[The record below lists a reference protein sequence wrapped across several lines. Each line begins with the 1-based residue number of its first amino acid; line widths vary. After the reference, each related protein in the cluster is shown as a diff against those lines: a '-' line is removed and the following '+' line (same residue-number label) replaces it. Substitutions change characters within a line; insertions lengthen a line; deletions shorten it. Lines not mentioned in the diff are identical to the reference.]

1 MTKNE
6 IIFCDAIASVISLID
21 ESHGVSGFVLNVD
34 DTPWDTLRTG
44 GQFDAWLRD
53 FDTAVE
59 LRMKLRKEEE
69 PTPLEKI

>member
-21 ESHGVSGFVLNVD
+21 ESHGVSGLHLNGD
-34 DTPWDTLRTG
+34 LAPWDTLRTG